1 MLMKLG
7 NIFNNTVTHM
17 VAAYDPNIYDSKTFY
32 ISQMIRDIR
41 DNGSNEFWVLNK
53 QYMEIYY
60 FKATQISEFDVQ
72 IDLYNALA
80 DEHLF
85 TGVFVLHMKDNIL
98 KFLEEVPGKI
108 YLKRL
113 DCYRELHTSLY
124 EKASKT
130 KTKKIKQDI
139 IEKIEF
145 IENAF
150 PQLII

>member
-1 MLMKLG
+1 MLSKLG
-7 NIFNNTVTHM
+7 NIFNNTVTHL
-17 VAAYDPNIYDSKTFY
+17 AAYNPNIYDSKTFY

-41 DNGSNEFWVLNK
+41 DSGSNEFWVLNK

-80 DEHLF
+80 DEHIF